1 MTQTALSARQI
12 YDTAPL
18 GSLIRFFDG
27 TPEPPARHRRKHAAW
42 SSANG
47 AGRLVR
53 KAPANHLS
61 VPSFTLH
68 VGDFGSGD
76 VTVVRASRVFTLSSP
91 LSYAILDRPRPGQ
104 AAVLH
109 DEAGIPTLVH
119 FADTEADAQTWLKA
133 HPRRA
138 ARVVAVDVPEPRAFT
153 YLQDPGH
160 GWLIVNRAELDS
172 VGMSSADFSRCSY
185 VLGDSFALE
194 KDRDNA
200 GVLETSRRVRH
211 SLPPSRAPHQRRCPR
226 PSLGLQ
232 RRSGSASKLTSGV
245 GRSRKEGR
253 EALKAS
259 RPRQRPLRC
268 ARAGAFQP

>member
-1 MTQTALSARQI
+1 M
-12 YDTAPL
+12 AP
-18 GSLIRFFDG
+18 
-27 TPEPPARHRRKHAAW
+27 
-42 SSANG
+42 
-47 AGRLVR
+47 GRLVR
-53 KAPANHLS
+53 KPPANHLS

-160 GWLIVNRAELDS
+160 GWLIVSRAELDS

-194 KDRDNA
+194 KDHDMP
-200 GVLETSRRVRH
+200 GFLRRLDECGIPYRLHERHTNGDAHVRH
-211 SLPPSRAPHQRRCPR
+211 WACSAGPAAP
-226 PSLGLQ
+226 
-232 RRSGSASKLTSGV
+232 AS
-245 GRSRKEGR
+245 
-253 EALKAS
+253 
-259 RPRQRPLRC
+259 
-268 ARAGAFQP
+268 

>member
-1 MTQTALSARQI
+1 MSEISA
-12 YDTAPL
+12 
-18 GSLIRFFDG
+18 
-27 TPEPPARHRRKHAAW
+27 AAT
-42 SSANG
+42 S
-47 AGRLVR
+47 
-53 KAPANHLS
+53 
-61 VPSFTLH
+61 
-68 VGDFGSGD
+68 
-76 VTVVRASRVFTLSSP
+76 TVVRAARVFTLSSP

-200 GVLETSRRVRH
+200 GVLENVSTSAA
-211 SLPPSRAPHQRRCPR
+211 LPTAFTSATPTAMPTSVT
-226 PSLGLQ
+226 GL
-232 RRSGSASKLTSGV
+232 AT
-245 GRSRKEGR
+245 
-253 EALKAS
+253 
-259 RPRQRPLRC
+259 
-268 ARAGAFQP
+268 